1 MYSEVINDSRLMYIT
16 RMLASGALDRQR
28 MVDAEIDNDLFIRTF
43 IRRMEHKCP
52 EAHFVTERLKLAKAG
67 AE

>member
-1 MYSEVINDSRLMYIT
+1 MYIT
-16 RMLASGALDRQR
+16 RMLASGVIDRQK
-28 MVDAEIDNDLFIRTF
+28 MVDAEIDSDRFIRTF

-52 EAHFVTERLKLAKAG
+52 EAHFVADRLKLAHAG